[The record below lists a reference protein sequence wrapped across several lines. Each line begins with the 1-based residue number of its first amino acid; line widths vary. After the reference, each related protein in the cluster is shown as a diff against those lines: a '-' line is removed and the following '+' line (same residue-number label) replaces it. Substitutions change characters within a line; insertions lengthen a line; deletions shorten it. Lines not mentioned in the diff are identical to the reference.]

1 MSPVS
6 VADPVG
12 CQSRTTS
19 YKVRPRV
26 RTRRARRPVGWWT
39 DRAAVDGR
47 GSEAEV
53 KGVSGTV
60 SKKDLRREWA
70 KGWTEDAGE
79 VWRLGRV

>member
-1 MSPVS
+1 M
-6 VADPVG
+6 
-12 CQSRTTS
+12 
-19 YKVRPRV
+19 
-26 RTRRARRPVGWWT
+26 GWWT